1 MNLSEMHTRVRRDLK
16 DEDAGNYR
24 WTNDEIDRHIDHALR
39 DFSKALPREMKTEL
53 ATTAGSR
60 EIDISSL
67 TDRVLVLA
75 VEYPVD
81 NFPPYYQ
88 RFALY
93 QDTLTLLGS
102 EVPDGSNARI
112 FYGKLH
118 TLNADTSTI
127 PSQHEDIVAVGAEA
141 YALIEWAAYSINR
154 VSLGGE
160 ATPQQFRV
168 RGEELLRYFKRE
180 LARLKSRLRTSQL
193 YQPATTPASS
203 KSLVDRITDW
213 GP

>member
-1 MNLSEMHTRVRRDLK
+1 MNLSELRIRVRRDLK
-16 DEDAGNYR
+16 DEDSQNYR
-24 WTNDEIDRHIDHALR
+24 WSNDELDRHIDHALR
-39 DFSKALPREMKTEL
+39 EFSRALPREMKADI
-53 ATTAGSR
+53 ATTDGSR

-75 VEYPVD
+75 VEYPLD
-81 NFPPYYQ
+81 KFPPYYQ
-88 RFALY
+88 RFSLY

-118 TLNADTSTI
+118 TLDASTSTI
-127 PSQHEDIVAVGAEA
+127 PSQHEDIVAIGAEA

-160 ATPQQFRV
+160 ETPQQFRV
-168 RGEELLRYFKRE
+168 RGEELLRHFKRE
-180 LARLKSRLRTSQL
+180 LARLKSRLRSRQL
-193 YQPATTPASS
+193 YRPALTPASKTS
-203 KSLVDRITDW
+203 DW